1 MMTTVEK
8 ESSETGQEDG
18 EKQVAVVDAPS
29 ASVPWYKF
37 DNVTLAQGYNTV
49 RSSSRNWF
57 TVCFEQTSNAAKP
70 HYPRFQYDAS
80 SLKLGM
86 ARGAVVMSNIFLA
99 SSFIF
104 LASEQAGCLNEEE
117 DEVLDDCDERVYGFK
132 PSSFISNI
140 AIISGVLSA
149 LFMPLFG
156 AMIDYTSHRRTVGAV
171 SALCVMLI
179 QAAQIGTVSATWL
192 VMALLQALSGF
203 LYQIQVL
210 AAYAFLPEISRIVGE
225 EKMTKRTCVRWNL
238 VVLSLLIL
246 PSHLFVRRYC
256 HLRHGAVCH
265 ASILFGRCYCYFLR
279 LGLGCRGDGSIESR
293 R

>member
-1 MMTTVEK
+1 
-8 ESSETGQEDG
+8 
-18 EKQVAVVDAPS
+18 
-29 ASVPWYKF
+29 
-37 DNVTLAQGYNTV
+37 
-49 RSSSRNWF
+49 
-57 TVCFEQTSNAAKP
+57 
-70 HYPRFQYDAS
+70 
-80 SLKLGM
+80 M

-279 LGLGCRGDGSIESR
+279 LGLGYRGDEPIESGRQYTSVFAIIFDRLEALTACPGQAHLTR
-293 R
+293 RTIFDYNRICASLSHSQEHQPTIQSWSSLVLFGAYIGRIIH